1 MGKLNRKINNKIGK
15 EKKLNLPKAGL
26 SNSLLA
32 KKANLD
38 DLTSEKVSIVKKT
51 FSPQKDQVEREEDKT
66 SIFEKKITETK
77 KFIKKSF
84 ETKNN
89 QISKK
94 EKRLIRKN
102 LLHSKLSG
110 EKKEKKEAKAK
121 KVREKTV
128 IVKDIKPMLD
138 DLLNIEDEIKKDE
151 LHKVKKQKKKKPS
164 KSTLKE
170 KKRQEEF
177 LKDMAFLQAAAK
189 DPAFVKNPMSTISTH
204 IQNSVSSGQS

>member
-94 EKRLIRKN
+94 EKRLIRKH

-151 LHKVKKQKKKKPS
+151 LHKVKKQTKKKPS

-204 IQNSVSSGQS
+204 IQNSVTSGQS